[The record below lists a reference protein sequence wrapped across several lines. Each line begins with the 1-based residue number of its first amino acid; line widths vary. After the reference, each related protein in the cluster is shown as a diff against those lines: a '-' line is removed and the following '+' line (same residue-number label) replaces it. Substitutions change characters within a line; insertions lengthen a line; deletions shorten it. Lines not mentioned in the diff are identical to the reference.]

1 MWKNVETG
9 QKVWKNS
16 TAGVWNGRP
25 ETGTGQ
31 AGSLLFDTVKMEF
44 VVERLAVDAEQFGGL
59 RLVAARRCE
68 GAADLLLLGSGI
80 AQRKRRLRR
89 FRRTS
94 GDFGRQVAAGD
105 VLARGEQRRRH
116 HRVFQLPQVPR
127 PVIGGKGRGGRGV
140 EPDDPLV
147 QLPVGL
153 VEKEVGEE
161 RNIPA
166 HLPQAGHAQ
175 REGVDAVVQVGA
187 ERPARDGRF
196 EVLVGRGHET
206 DVDGNLAVAADGTDT
221 PLLQGAQ
228 QLHLRFVTQVP
239 YFVEKQRASVEVKR

>member
-94 GDFGRQVAAGD
+94 GILLNWF
-105 VLARGEQRRRH
+105 
-116 HRVFQLPQVPR
+116 
-127 PVIGGKGRGGRGV
+127 
-140 EPDDPLV
+140 
-147 QLPVGL
+147 
-153 VEKEVGEE
+153 
-161 RNIPA
+161 
-166 HLPQAGHAQ
+166 HASF
-175 REGVDAVVQVGA
+175 VVM
-187 ERPARDGRF
+187 
-196 EVLVGRGHET
+196 
-206 DVDGNLAVAADGTDT
+206 
-221 PLLQGAQ
+221 
-228 QLHLRFVTQVP
+228 
-239 YFVEKQRASVEVKR
+239 K